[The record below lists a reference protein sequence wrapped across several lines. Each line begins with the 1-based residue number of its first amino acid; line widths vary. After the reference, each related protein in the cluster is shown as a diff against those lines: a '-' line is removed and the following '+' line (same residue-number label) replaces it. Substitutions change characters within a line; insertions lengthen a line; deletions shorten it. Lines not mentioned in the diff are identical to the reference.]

1 MTFYERNFRRNT
13 FGSPIYSD
21 FNSPIYSDFKVET
34 EIPFKPDL
42 ERPIYCREC
51 LPNHREF

>member
-13 FGSPIYSD
+13 FG
-21 FNSPIYSDFKVET
+21 SPIYSDFKVET